1 MKNETLAHARRI
13 LQQRRLAEDI
23 ALEQRLDEIGEKL
36 PAVMQVR
43 ARLAT
48 TAVQLS
54 RLILAHKEDVAQ
66 GVERIRRSNL
76 ALQVKI
82 SKLIESYNPIMLK
95 LEWRITRL
103 SRLY

>member
-13 LQQRRLAEDI
+13 LQQRRVAEDI
-23 ALEQRLDEIGEKL
+23 ALEQRLDEIEDKL

-54 RLILAHKEDVAQ
+54 RLILAHKEDIAQ

-76 ALQVKI
+76 ALQ
-82 SKLIESYNPIMLK
+82 E
-95 LEWRITRL
+95 E
-103 SRLY
+103 